1 MYDYEAMSKSEERIL
16 SSNASDF
23 IGQTITLKGFVRIR
37 RDHGKLIFLDL
48 RDKDGIIQIVA
59 NSNVSKGAYGKAQL
73 LRPEYAVE
81 VVGRVNKRP
90 EGAVNKDLGSAG
102 TVEIEATSINILAEA
117 QTLPFDMGASDL
129 NLELP
134 TLLDYRSLTLRH
146 PRVASIF
153 KIQDTIVSSFRSTLK
168 KEGFTEVFVPTI
180 VPTATEGG
188 AEVFSLDYY
197 GRKAYLAQSPQLY
210 KQIMVGIFE
219 RVFTLAH
226 AYRAEPSITTRH
238 LSEYISLD
246 VELGFVNS
254 WKDLMDMAE
263 KTIVGILGDVREKNM
278 PELKLFNTKAPE
290 IKKSIPRVKMREAQ
304 ELIFKRTK
312 TDHRQEP
319 DLDPSDEKEICN
331 WAKEETGAPFVFITH
346 YPTKKRPFYTMPDQ
360 KDPDYTLGFDLL
372 GINEEWVTGGQRIND
387 YEMLLNNIKKWGN
400 KPDNF
405 EIYLQAFRYGMPPEG
420 GFAMGLE
427 RITKDLLG
435 LSNVREASLFP
446 RDMERVD
453 ERLSASK

>member
-1 MYDYEAMSKSEERIL
+1 MYESMSEVSGRVL
-16 SSNASDF
+16 SSEVSDF
-23 IGQTITLKGFVRIR
+23 IGKTVKLKGWVRIR
-37 RDHGKLIFLDL
+37 RDHGKLIFFDL
-48 RDKDGIIQIVA
+48 RDKDGLIQIVA
-59 NSNVSKGAYGKAQL
+59 NSNTSYEAYKAAQEI
-73 LRPEYAVE
+73 RPEFAVE
-81 VVGRVNKRP
+81 VVGSVNKRP
-90 EGAVNKDLGSAG
+90 EGTVNKDLGPAG
-102 TVEIEATSINILAEA
+102 TVEIEATSINILAKA
-117 QTLPFDMGASDL
+117 QTLPFDTGSTDL

-146 PRVASIF
+146 PKVSSIF
-153 KIQDTIVSSFRSTLK
+153 KIQDTIVNSFRSTLK
-168 KEGFTEVFVPTI
+168 KEGFTEVFVPAI

-219 RVFTLAH
+219 RVFTVAH

-238 LSEYISLD
+238 LSEYMSLD
-246 VELGFVNS
+246 VELGFINS
-254 WKDLMDMAE
+254 WKDLMDLAE
-263 KTIVGILGDVREKNM
+263 KAVVGILGDVREKNM
-278 PELKLFNTKAPE
+278 SELKLFNTKVPE

-312 TDHRQEP
+312 TDHRKEP

-346 YPTKKRPFYTMPDQ
+346 YPTKKRPFYTMPDP

-387 YEMLLNNIKKWGN
+387 YEMLLEHIKKWGN

-453 ERLSASK
+453 ERLSVSK